1 VNVDKLQRVR
11 DTLPPRLNAGI
22 LLGDGGFCVL
32 GWMMVC
38 AGYHE
43 ITFYSSTIAI
53 FHPQRGGSVVDIVAE
68 EYGLDRD
75 DVIRLG
81 RLNDE
86 TNADERSDA
95 VRAALDDLMGTAAS

>member
-1 VNVDKLQRVR
+1 VNVQRLERVR
-11 DTLPPRLNAGI
+11 DTLPQRLNAGI

-43 ITFYSSTIAI
+43 ITFYSSTIAVL
-53 FHPQRGGSVVDIVAE
+53 HPQHGGSVVDVVAR
-68 EYGLDRD
+68 EYELDREH
-75 DVIRLG
+75 VVHLA

-86 TNADERSDA
+86 TSTEARHDV
-95 VRAALDDLMGTAAS
+95 VRAALDELIASA

>member
-1 VNVDKLQRVR
+1 MNIDRLQRVR
-11 DTLPPRLNAGI
+11 DTLPANLNAGI

-43 ITFYSSTIAI
+43 ITFYSSTIAVL
-53 FHPQRGGSVVDIVAE
+53 HPQHGGSIIDVVAR
-68 EYGLDRD
+68 EYELDRD
-75 DVIRLG
+75 QVVHIA

-86 TNADERSDA
+86 TPTDA
-95 VRAALDDLMGTAAS
+95 RHDVVRAALDDLLESV